1 MELLTCA
8 STNFIAVLF
17 TCTALV
23 MGNNNTLAI
32 TCVTVLVLLYSQP
45 NWVVGD
51 LCRQRSSICQW
62 KTARIHKA

>member
-45 NWVVGD
+45 N
-51 LCRQRSSICQW
+51 
-62 KTARIHKA
+62 